1 MDLARERKKAE
12 KERKA
17 ADEAKKKARRER
29 FLRKDAEDKVREM
42 TAVAEALKRRL
53 DERSSGCGVLTV
65 TRGSRWVSGRN
76 PSIFL
81 VIRFSG
87 VVLDLLNV

>member
-1 MDLARERKKAE
+1 MAREKKKAE

-53 DERSSGCGVLTV
+53 DERSDRYV
-65 TRGSRWVSGRN
+65 
-76 PSIFL
+76 
-81 VIRFSG
+81 
-87 VVLDLLNV
+87 